1 MIRKMTKQFVASVVF
16 VALLLGGYSC
26 SKDDYLSEHEVRRMI
41 EEALRQNNQSRDDL
55 DESDVVRIIDD
66 VLREYN
72 QSGEYLSE
80 SDIRRIIDE
89 VLSEYNN
96 SEGGLTAAQ
105 IRNMIE
111 QALIENNE
119 QLEFTRWEIVNFTVG
134 VNDWRWNPD
143 AAQWEAIFDFPELNE
158 FIYEQGAQLGYVF
171 IGQQGVD
178 EVQKLLPYINT
189 YYGGDDLQGNP
200 IYFTETVSVDYQF
213 GDPSTVAFFIKD
225 SQLAQ
230 DPDAPQTYNFRIVLI
245 W

>member
-96 SEGGLTAAQ
+96 SEGGLTEAQ

-119 QLEFTRWEIVNFTVG
+119 QLEFTRWEIVNITV
-134 VNDWRWNPD
+134 NWDDWVWNTSS
-143 AAQWEAIFDFPELNE
+143 AQWEAIYDLPELDE

-178 EVQKLLPYINT
+178 EVQKLLPYVDT
-189 YYGGDDLQGNP
+189 YYAGDDSQGNP

-213 GDPSTVAFFIKD
+213 GNPSTVAFFIKD